1 MTSFNKSSSNL
12 NGIPNST
19 SNSSIASDE
28 LNEVTYKTVDK
39 GPKKVNQYVLGEI
52 LGEGSYA
59 KVREAID
66 SNSLKRVAIKI
77 VKKRVMR
84 KIKGAMT
91 ALKNEINIMR
101 KLKHKNVIQLIE
113 VIHNNEKE
121 RIYIVI
127 EFAGAG
133 SLQQVINSHP
143 NKRLPLSDVWCFFTQ
158 LIEGLEYI
166 HNQGVVQRDI
176 KPANLMVTPDRVLK
190 LSDFGV
196 ASELNQFSQSD
207 ECTHSHG
214 SPAFQSPQI
223 AMGEKQFSG
232 FKLDIWACGVTL
244 YLLVVG
250 QYPFQG
256 ETVFG
261 LYDAIARC
269 EYDMPDWIEKD
280 VADLIRMMLT
290 KNENQRATIAQIKA
304 TKWFNTTQYE
314 DRPQPNLVDRWRSFS
329 LLPYIAKAVN
339 SMGGGILNN
348 RMSLQPLPNSR
359 VSGVQ
364 FNLESKTGRNS
375 IPPLKTGQHG
385 GSATN
390 MTPLGLMMMQN
401 ESNDED
407 YDDDSFDSYQ
417 QSRTSSLEGTP
428 GSRKGSMIGM
438 KDDKKKC
445 IVQ

>member
-1 MTSFNKSSSNL
+1 MSFGGQSA
-12 NGIPNST
+12 IQHST
-19 SNSSIASDE
+19 SSTSLADDE

-39 GPKKVNQYVLGEI
+39 GPKKVKQYILGEI

-66 SNSLKRVAIKI
+66 SETLKRVAIKI
-77 VKKRVMR
+77 VKKRVIR
-84 KIKGAMT
+84 RIKGAMA

-113 VIHNNEKE
+113 VIQNNEKDK
-121 RIYIVI
+121 IYIVL

-143 NKRLPLSDVWCFFTQ
+143 NKRLPLSDVWYFFIQ

-166 HNQGVVQRDI
+166 HNQGIIHRDI

-207 ECTHSHG
+207 EIAQSHG

-223 AMGEKQFSG
+223 ATGEKHFSG
-232 FKLDIWACGVTL
+232 FKLDIWAAGVTL

-250 QYPFQG
+250 KYPFEG

-261 LYDAIARC
+261 LYESIAKA
-269 EYDMPDWIEKD
+269 EFEIPNWVEPDLM
-280 VADLIRMMLT
+280 DLIRGMLD
-290 KNENQRATIAQIKA
+290 KNENTRFTIQQIKA
-304 TKWFNTTQYE
+304 NKWFNTTQYD

-329 LLPYIAKAVN
+329 LLPFIAKAVN
-339 SMGGGILNN
+339 SMGGGALSN
-348 RMSLQPLPNSR
+348 RVSLQPFPYVNSR
-359 VSGVQ
+359 MSGVQ
-364 FNLESKTGRNS
+364 FNLERDMRPTTRISSQNS
-375 IPPLKTGQHG
+375 NP
-385 GSATN
+385 N
-390 MTPLGLMMMQN
+390 VTPLGLMMAMQN
-401 ESNDED
+401 TENNEDD
-407 YDDDSFDSYQ
+407 YDDDSFDSYA
-417 QSRTSSLEGTP
+417 QSKGTSSARGSLERRISYTSKP
-428 GSRKGSMIGM
+428 EKVEKRR
-438 KDDKKKC
+438 C
-445 IVQ
+445 IVS